1 MFNTREIAYL
11 IWGTLLLIVLFF
23 SGKNRSS
30 LIDLIKAFFCKQF
43 VYVYLIALTYLFI
56 CVWVLYKVK
65 IWDSSLIK
73 DTVMWFL
80 FVALPLMYNAAK
92 INSFQKFVKQVVRP
106 LVAFSIIYEYIFGLY
121 TFDWWIEILMV
132 PVAVFIG
139 GMLAFSEKKPEH
151 RQVHKLMNGI
161 FILIG
166 LISLAAV
173 VIHLIH
179 HYTDYLNR
187 LTAMQFIMPLCLSLM
202 FVPFLYGIAM
212 FTHYETAFVALKSQF
227 KLPGVYKYTMLK
239 VMLRFHGD
247 LEGMERWKR
256 MAFTKNL
263 QTRKEV
269 DEAITLVKTLQ
280 DAEQNPHTVNEG
292 LGWSP
297 YQVKD
302 LLVSKGIESPD
313 YRNTIDE
320 EFCSISLP
328 FKLSDDPIFSDTI
341 TYMVLGDQLIATE
354 LHIGLKVFNG
364 TINNTASL
372 MYLLQCSEM
381 LHQSVF
387 GEGLPD
393 KIKNAIIKAKNTTCN
408 NVLAKLSV
416 KKELWTNR
424 TKGYSMDFKIT
435 HNRHRV

>member
-11 IWGTLLLIVLFF
+11 IWGTLLLVVLLF

-30 LIDLIKAFFCKQF
+30 LVDLVKAFFCKQF
-43 VYVYLIALTYLFI
+43 IYVYVLALTYLFI
-56 CVWVLYKVK
+56 CIWALYKVK
-65 IWDSSLIK
+65 IWDTSLVK

-106 LVAFSIIYEYIFGLY
+106 LVAFSVIFEYIFGLY
-121 TFDWWIEILMV
+121 TFDWWIELLMV

-139 GMLAFSEKKPEH
+139 GMLAFSERKSEH
-151 RQVHKLMNGI
+151 RQVHKLMNGV

-166 LISLAAV
+166 LISLVAV
-173 VIHLIH
+173 VIHLFH
-179 HYTDYLNR
+179 HYNDYLNR

-212 FTHYETAFVALKSQF
+212 FTHYETAFVALKRQF
-227 KLPGVYKYTMLK
+227 KLPGVYKYAMLK
-239 VMLRFHGD
+239 AMLRFHGD
-247 LEGMERWKR
+247 LDGLERWKR

-263 QTRKEV
+263 QTREEV

-302 LLVSKGIESPD
+302 LLVSKGIETPD
-313 YRNTIDE
+313 YRNTMDD
-320 EFCSISLP
+320 EFCSISFP
-328 FKLSDDPIFSDTI
+328 FKLTDDPIFSDTI
-341 TYMVLGDQLIATE
+341 TYMVLGEQLIATE

-364 TINNTASL
+364 TIDNTASL
-372 MYLLQCSEM
+372 MQLLQCSEI
-381 LHQSVF
+381 LYQNVF
-387 GEGLPD
+387 GEPLPD
-393 KIKNAIIKAKNTTCN
+393 KIKDAIVKAKNTTSDN
-408 NVLAKLSV
+408 SLAKLSV
-416 KKELWTNR
+416 KKDLWTNK
-424 TKGYSMDFKIT
+424 TKGYSVDFKIT
-435 HNRHRV
+435 HKRHRF